1 MVLKI
6 VKFGVGTMVEVRIYG
21 RAPNDYSSQGTDYG
35 SNLKIYQDIL
45 NEIKHEEEKIEE
57 VHIAL
62 YLFNNLHLLN
72 ELLKL
77 KNRGAE
83 VVIISLP
90 LTGYDSRKIKAAREV
105 YSAVLRSGLRLL
117 VFPHMYV
124 WYGAEYAGGG
134 ASYSFHV
141 KSGIIKYK
149 DGSAKAFLTSGNLA
163 PGDPTHSETA
173 LFVKDKNPRSLYIRP
188 FELFFKEIEQRSK
201 RYENYKNQVDGLD
214 ESLQQVFDFA
224 FIGGSNPIN
233 YTANEAQYAFFT
245 APFISMDGIGSNHYA
260 RLRIV
265 RAIQS
270 AKRRVL
276 LCAQHVH
283 DISPFNGFEGETV
296 IKALIEAKT
305 SNAGMDVRVL
315 KQVSSAGLA
324 DKRRAAF
331 VECHLEHAGVK
342 QRENKLV
349 HDKFVVADDT
359 VIVSTSNFTATQ
371 FGWGERRMEFKTG
384 INDLAIVEKVVAKA
398 NAFFENAPRSVEC
411 RLVKKRKGKPEVKVV
426 KTDTFSEV
434 NCFVELMDSKLA
446 DNLVEYFNS
455 LWGHRLSSDV
465 KIPV

>member
-1 MVLKI
+1 
-6 VKFGVGTMVEVRIYG
+6 MVEVRVYG
-21 RAPNDYSSQGTDYG
+21 RAPSDYSAQGTDYG
-35 SNLKIYQDIL
+35 SNLKIYHDIL
-45 NEIKHEEEKIEE
+45 NEIKQEEEKIKE
-57 VHIAL
+57 VHLAL

-72 ELLKL
+72 ELIKL
-77 KNRGAE
+77 KNKGVE

-90 LTGYDSRKIKAAREV
+90 LTGYDRRKIKAAREV
-105 YSAVLRSGLRLL
+105 YDAVLKSGLELL
-117 VFPHMYV
+117 LFPHMYV

-141 KSGIIKYK
+141 KSGFIKYK

-173 LFVKDKNPRSLYIRP
+173 LFIEDENSRSPYIEP
-188 FELFFKEIEQRSK
+188 FELFFKEVEQRSK
-201 RYENYKNQVDGLD
+201 RYKDYKNQVDGFAD
-214 ESLQQVFDFA
+214 DLQQVFDFA
-224 FIGGSNPIN
+224 FVGGSNLIS
-233 YTANEAQYAFFT
+233 YTANEARYAFFT
-245 APFISMDGIGSNHYA
+245 APFISIDGIGSNHYA

-265 RAIQS
+265 RAIKS
-270 AKRRVL
+270 AKSRVL

-296 IKALIEAKT
+296 IKALIEAKANNT
-305 SNAGMDVRVL
+305 DMDVRVL

-349 HDKFVVADDT
+349 HDKFVVADDI

-384 INDLAIVEKVVAKA
+384 INNFAIVEKVVAKA
-398 NAFFENAPRSVEC
+398 NVFFGNTPKSVEC

-434 NCFVELMDSKLA
+434 NCFVELRDSKLA
-446 DNLVEYFNS
+446 DNLEKYFNS
-455 LWGHRLSSDV
+455 LWNHRLSGDI